1 VAWPA
6 GQLLIYTSVLYI
18 SNVALV
24 VALQKQWSSRGDKE
38 CQRINISVGLDVS
51 QTCDTHPKNIVE
63 IH

>member
-6 GQLLIYTSVLYI
+6 GQLLIYTSVYI
-18 SNVALV
+18 SNVAL